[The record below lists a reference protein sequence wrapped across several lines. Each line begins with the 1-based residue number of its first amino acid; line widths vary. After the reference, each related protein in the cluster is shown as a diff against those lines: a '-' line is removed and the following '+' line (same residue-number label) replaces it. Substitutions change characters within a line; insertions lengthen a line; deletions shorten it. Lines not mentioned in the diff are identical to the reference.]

1 MKRCGIDMK
10 KSKRGVII
18 FLMLAVLTG
27 VFFWIRVS
35 DRRAVFDK
43 DAMRAVRVIDDGVI
57 AEYAFSG
64 KKTVEEFLREKK
76 LFRNTLD
83 EVGIVKDK
91 ILYGGEMIAIARL
104 KKLTLV
110 EGEKKAREITTTGFS
125 AQDAVAEAGV
135 SMASDDFILPSPDAP
150 LSDGMQI
157 SVVRV
162 VVSEDVVHENIPF
175 ETKEKEDDS
184 LGWRVRKIGVKGEK
198 GMREKKYRVV
208 SHNGK
213 VIKKTLVSNE
223 VTKDPVTEEVVQ
235 GTYVKTGKKS
245 TGQGT
250 WYAFTGT
257 LSAASPW
264 LPLGSYAKVTNRENG
279 KSVVVK
285 INDRGPTGPGR
296 IIDLDKVAFS
306 KIASIGAGVIDVSVE
321 EVLN

>member
-1 MKRCGIDMK
+1 MK
-10 KSKRGVII
+10 KSKRGAII
-18 FLMLAVLTG
+18 FSACVVLAG
-27 VFFWIRVS
+27 VFFWMRTPGKAI
-35 DRRAVFDK
+35 VFDA
-43 DAMRAVRVIDDGVI
+43 DAIRTVRVVDEGTLS
-57 AEYAFSG
+57 EYTFSG
-64 KKTVEEFLREKK
+64 KKTVGEFLRERR
-76 LFRNTLD
+76 LFRND
-83 EVGIVKDK
+83 ADAVGIAGDK
-91 ILYGGEMIAIARL
+91 VLYGGETIDIARL
-104 KKLTLV
+104 KKITLAVGEEKSRTV
-110 EGEKKAREITTTGFS
+110 ETTRFS
-125 AQDAVAEAGV
+125 AEEAVRDAGV
-135 SMASDDFILPSPDAP
+135 AMASDDFILPSPDAP
-150 LSDGMQI
+150 LSDGMQL

-162 VVSEDVVHENIPF
+162 VVSEDVVREDISF
-175 ETKEKEDDS
+175 ETKETEDDK
-184 LGWRVRKIGVKGEK
+184 LGWRVRKVSVKGER
-198 GMREKKYRVV
+198 GVREKKYRVV

-213 VIKKTLVSNE
+213 VMKKTLVSNE

-257 LSAASPW
+257 LAAASPW

-296 IIDLDKVAFS
+296 IIDLDKVAFA